1 MPGLANT
8 GSPPEIRWFRSV
20 FIGFATVRRSA
31 SAMPPHTLYV
41 PAKSRRHIRGN
52 TRRRP
57 VPSEP
62 CDLPDTSEKECVSFQ
77 TEHQYDEDGRGEDRK
92 EGLDQLKGTFSEA
105 CRFWYG
111 TEHRRGTET
120 HAPPVS
126 SRKRTWK

>member
-1 MPGLANT
+1 MVQERLHRVRHRP
-8 GSPPEIRWFRSV
+8 
-20 FIGFATVRRSA
+20 TVRFRHASTYPLRPRQESSA
-31 SAMPPHTLYV
+31 HQGQ
-41 PAKSRRHIRGN
+41 IRV
-52 TRRRP
+52 TRGVDPFRL
-57 VPSEP
+57 S
-62 CDLPDTSEKECVSFQ
+62 LATFPDTSEKECVSFQ